1 MNPEQLPKVDN
12 EEYKPNLDAQDEE
25 VVSGGS
31 NRLTYILVALVV
43 ALVVGYVAL
52 PKGNGTGISSV
63 TPSFMLDDAAVVA
76 SASDTTASSSSSS
89 TDSIAAAFDAAAPGS
104 DPGSAS
110 TPGSTSTATSNSA
123 TAGSGSSFDEP
134 TGATKTFDRPATSPR
149 TTTRGSAATT
159 PGEVAALSPVTASS
173 ESESESTP
181 GSVSAPTTIS
191 TAAPAA
197 PSATV
202 VMSGHIADENGR
214 PLIGATVLLKGSTK
228 GTSTDASGN
237 YSIEVPTS
245 SDNTLV
251 FGYAGY
257 EDEIVRGTGSKFA
270 NVILTPRAKPSKKGK
285 E

>member
-12 EEYKPNLDAQDEE
+12 EEYKPNLEAQDEE

-43 ALVVGYVAL
+43 ALIVGYVAL
-52 PKGNGTGISSV
+52 PKGNGSGISSV

-76 SASDTTASSSSSS
+76 SASDTVAANP

-104 DPGSAS
+104 DLAS
-110 TPGSTSTATSNSA
+110 DPSSTSTENAA
-123 TAGSGSSFDEP
+123 PAGSASSFDEP
-134 TGATKTFDRPATSPR
+134 INATRNSDRPATSSR
-149 TTTRGSAATT
+149 TTTRGGGATT

-173 ESESESTP
+173 ESASESSS
-181 GSVSAPTTIS
+181 GSVSAPTTVANPS
-191 TAAPAA
+191 SSAA

-202 VMSGHIADENGR
+202 IMSGHIADENGR
-214 PLIGATVLLKGSTK
+214 PLVGATVLLKGSTK

-237 YSIEVPTS
+237 YSIEVPTGG
-245 SDNTLV
+245 DNTLV

-257 EDEIVRGTGSKFA
+257 DDEIVRGTGSKFA
-270 NVILTPRAKPSKKGK
+270 NVILTPRAKPSKKGQ

>member
-12 EEYKPNLDAQDEE
+12 EEYKPNLEAQDEE

-43 ALVVGYVAL
+43 ALVIGYVAL
-52 PKGNGTGISSV
+52 PKGNGSGMSSV

-76 SASDTTASSSSSS
+76 SASDTTAANP
-89 TDSIAAAFDAAAPGS
+89 TDSIAAAFDAATPRS

-110 TPGSTSTATSNSA
+110 DPGSTATSTENSGA
-123 TAGSGSSFDEP
+123 AGSTSSFDQP
-134 TGATKTFDRPATSPR
+134 ANAARDFDRPATSSR
-149 TTTRGSAATT
+149 TTTRGGSGATT
-159 PGEVAALSPVTASS
+159 PGEVATLAPVTASS
-173 ESESESTP
+173 ESGSESAS
-181 GSVSAPTTIS
+181 GSVSAPTTVS
-191 TAAPAA
+191 NPTSSAA

-214 PLIGATVLLKGSTK
+214 PLVGATVLLKGSTK

-237 YSIEVPTS
+237 YSIEVPTGG
-245 SDNTLV
+245 DNTLV

-257 EDEIVRGTGSKFA
+257 DDEVVRGTGSKFA
-270 NVILTPRAKPSKKGK
+270 NVILTPRAKPSKKGQ